1 MKHKFWS
8 RILVGC
14 FALSLTG
21 LVAAAEVQGTI
32 TKVDEGGKAITV
44 KGKDGKEVNV
54 KVSGSRTELVGV
66 TDRGDLKAGQNVS
79 VTYDGDQAK
88 KVVKK

>member
-1 MKHKFWS
+1 MMKKFWS
-8 RILVGC
+8 RVLVGC

-32 TKVDEGGKAITV
+32 SKVNEGGREITV
-44 KGKDGKEVNV
+44 KGKDGKEVTV
-54 KVSGSRTELVGV
+54 RISGSRTELVGV
-66 TDRGDLKAGQNVS
+66 SDRGELKAGQNVS

>member
-1 MKHKFWS
+1 MMKKFWS
-8 RILVGC
+8 RVLVGC

-32 TKVDEGGKAITV
+32 TKVDEGGRAITV
-44 KGKDGKEVNV
+44 KGKDGKEVKV

-66 TDRGDLKAGQNVS
+66 SDRGDLKQGQNVS
-79 VTYDGDQAK
+79 VSYEGEEAK
-88 KVVKK
+88 KITKK